1 MERDVSRVV
10 AQTFVTLDGV
20 MEAPEKWQLPNDLFD
35 EAMGP
40 FVGGSFEKA
49 EALLLG
55 RRTYEEFAAFWPAQ
69 PDSDPFAAQ
78 MNSLPKIV
86 VTKTLKK
93 LEWKNSTRL
102 EGDLVEEVGRLRQRP
117 GRDILIIGSGQ
128 LVSGLT
134 PHGLIDEYQ
143 FILHP
148 IVVGR
153 GKKLFADGIDPTLLE
168 LVDSKAFGTGVI
180 ALTYR
185 PRGKAKLG

>member
-1 MERDVSRVV
+1 MSKVV
-10 AQTFVTLDGV
+10 AQTFVSLDGV
-20 MEAPEKWQLPNDLFD
+20 MEAPDKWQLPNDLFD

-40 FVGGSFEKA
+40 YVGGSFDRA

-55 RRTYEEFAAFWPAQ
+55 RRTYEEFAGYWPSQ

-78 MNSLPKIV
+78 MNGLPKLV
-86 VTKTLKK
+86 VSKTLKT
-93 LEWKNSTRL
+93 LAWKNASL
-102 EGDLVEEVGRLRQRP
+102 IDGNLIEEISKLRQRP
-117 GRDILIIGSGQ
+117 GKDILIIGSGQ

-153 GKKLFADGIDPTLLE
+153 GKKLFLEGTDPMLLQ
-168 LVDSKAFGTGVI
+168 LVDAKTFGTGVVG
-180 ALTYR
+180 LTYR
-185 PRGKAKLG
+185 PKGKAKLGS